1 MTLQFA
7 PSTYY
12 AAKSRPPSARA
23 IRDEQLLDEIRR
35 LHAENFGVY
44 GARKIWR
51 ALHREGIPVGRC
63 RVERLMRRADLVGRI
78 RGKHRRT
85 TIPDP
90 LIPRPG
96 DLIDRNF
103 TVAAPN
109 VLWVADITYVA
120 TWRGFAYVAFVL
132 DAYSRRILGW
142 RVTASPRAEL
152 ALDALEMAVWTRRG
166 ERLDGLVHHSDRGSQ
181 YLSIRYTERLAEA
194 GAITSVGSRG
204 DSYDNAMAE
213 SIIGLYKN
221 ELVHP
226 RAPWKTIDDV
236 ELATLSW
243 VHWWNTQRLLEPI
256 GHIPPVEH
264 EQHWLTTHA
273 ASETHHGDDIA
284 LSTT

>member
-1 MTLQFA
+1 LQFA

-12 AAKSRPPSARA
+12 AARTRPACART
-23 IRDEQLLDEIRR
+23 IRDTELVPEIRR
-35 LHAENFGVY
+35 IHAENFGVY
-44 GARKIWR
+44 GARKVWR
-51 ALHREGIPVGRC
+51 QLHREGITIGRC
-63 RVERLMRRADLVGRI
+63 RVERLMRHAGLAGRT
-78 RGKHRRT
+78 RGKGRKT
-85 TIPDP
+85 TIPD
-90 LIPRPG
+90 LTVSRPR
-96 DLIDRNF
+96 DLVDRNF
-103 TVAAPN
+103 AVAATN

-120 TWRGFAYVAFVL
+120 TWRGFGYAAFVI
-132 DAYSRRILGW
+132 DAFSRRILGW

-166 ERLDGLVHHSDRGSQ
+166 EQLDGVVHHSDRGSQ

-221 ELVHP
+221 ELIHP
-226 RAPWKTIDDV
+226 RGPWRTVDDV

-256 GHIPPVEH
+256 GHVPPVEK
-264 EQHWLTTHA
+264 EQHWLDTHTTSNNPRRDSVA
-273 ASETHHGDDIA
+273 TRI
-284 LSTT
+284 T